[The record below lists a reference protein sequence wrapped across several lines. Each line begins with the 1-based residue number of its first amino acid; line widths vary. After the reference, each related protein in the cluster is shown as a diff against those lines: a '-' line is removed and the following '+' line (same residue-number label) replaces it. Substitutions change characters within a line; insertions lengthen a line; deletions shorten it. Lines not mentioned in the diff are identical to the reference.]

1 MNYAAM
7 SKGQYLFYL
16 LRHPVTGFEEMKFNR
31 KGSVKYANILL
42 VLFYI
47 CSVISQVGTG
57 YLFETKT
64 LEDINIFWILAGTV
78 GVVIVWCVSNWMFC
92 TLLDGKG
99 RFEEIWVATCYSLLP
114 YVLLSL
120 PMTIISHFLTNNE
133 ALFYNVAMALIYAW
147 VGLLLFI
154 GMMSMH
160 QFSMPKNILTIL
172 FTCAGIV
179 LILFLLV
186 LLFTLGQNVW
196 TFIITIV
203 NELNFR
209 FR

>member
-7 SKGQYLFYL
+7 SKGRYLFYL
-16 LRHPVTGFEEMKFNR
+16 LRHPVVGFEEMKFNR

-42 VLFYI
+42 LLFYI

-57 YLFETKT
+57 YLFETKA

-78 GVVIVWCVSNWMFC
+78 GVVIVWCVANWMFC

-99 RFEEIWVATCYSLLP
+99 RFSEIWVATCYSLLP

-120 PMTIISHFLTNNE
+120 PMTVISHFLTNDE
-133 ALFYNVAMALIYAW
+133 ALFYQVGMALIYAW
-147 VGLLLFI
+147 VGILLFI

-160 QFSMPKNILTIL
+160 QFSLSKNCITIL
-172 FTCAGIV
+172 FTIVGIV

-196 TFIITIV
+196 TFIMTIV

>member
-7 SKGQYLFYL
+7 SKGRYLFYML
-16 LRHPVTGFEEMKFNR
+16 IHPVTAFEEMKFNR
-31 KGSVKYANILL
+31 KGSIRYANILL
-42 VLFYI
+42 LLFYV
-47 CSVISQVGTG
+47 CSVVSQVGTG

-64 LEDINIFWILAGTV
+64 IEDINIFWILAGTV
-78 GVVIVWCVSNWMFC
+78 GVVIVWCVANWMFC

-99 RFEEIWVATCYSLLP
+99 RFSEIWIATCYSLLP
-114 YVLLSL
+114 YVLLSI
-120 PMTIISHFLTNNE
+120 PMTIVSHLLTNNE
-133 ALFYNVAMALIYAW
+133 ALFYHAAMALIYAW
-147 VGLLLFI
+147 VGILLFV

-160 QFSMPKNILTIL
+160 QFSISKNLITIV
-172 FTCAGIV
+172 FTIIGIV

-196 TFIITIV
+196 TFIVTIA